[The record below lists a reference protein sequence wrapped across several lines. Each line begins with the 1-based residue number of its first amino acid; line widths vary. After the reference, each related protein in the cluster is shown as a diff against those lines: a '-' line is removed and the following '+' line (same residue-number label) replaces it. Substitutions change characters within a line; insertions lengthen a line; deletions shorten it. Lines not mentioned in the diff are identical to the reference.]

1 MHVPFNQFLQG
12 RLSDF
17 NTAVVN
23 LFMWMPHFFSV
34 EYLLKTLF
42 QPWKN
47 IISVKKTP
55 GFSFN
60 EAFQRMMDNFVSSFM
75 GFLVRSSIVSA
86 YLFIQVLF
94 LIFLP
99 FTYVLFF
106 LCLPLQY
113 ALYLG
118 RPTEEERKK
127 QMFLQFMKAHL
138 ADTEDTKAVEAWFAS
153 YYASSHQLPWW
164 SLDVLMKQ
172 LPLGRDLT
180 AGYTPNLDKYAEEFT
195 KMKPHYVHL
204 VGRTKEINVLQQILS
219 KSAES
224 NAIIAGQPG
233 TGRKTVVEALGKTI
247 YEGRSIPLLAFKR
260 ILHLDM
266 EKILAE
272 KADSIARQEFL
283 SELFQEAVQAKN
295 VILLIDNFERYISED
310 AGGVDFTPVFEKYA
324 QLPTL
329 QFIGITTPYHY
340 QKYIQGNKSITNY
353 FEKVDIQEVTQDET
367 LAILLD
373 EALEFEKRYKLFI
386 TYEAVK
392 QAVVQSGLFISDR
405 PFPEKSI
412 KLLDQACV
420 LTQQKKEKSVTSR
433 IVNEVLENIT
443 HIPTELSASFK
454 QKLLGVEQELHKR
467 VVSQQEAIGEIAATL
482 RKSFVL
488 VGTHKKPI
496 SSFLFLG
503 PTGVGKTETAK
514 ALTSILF
521 EHEQNMMRF
530 DMSTYQTIEGIGTLI
545 GSPQTGEPGLLSQAV
560 RQQKYG
566 TLLLDEL
573 EKAHKDLLNIFLTVL
588 DEGYF
593 TDGFGNRVDCT
604 HLIVVATSNAG
615 ADFIYQALSSNDPEG
630 VNRTLSKKLIDY
642 LVAQHIFSP
651 EFLNRFD
658 GVIVYRPLQA
668 DAVYE
673 IAQRLL
679 NNLKTDVLKTHGLTI
694 EFSHT
699 FIDNLIQ
706 QGYDARFGAR
716 NMQRIIQNEVEGKI
730 AKILLSSPNVKNR
743 TLMF

>member
-1 MHVPFNQFLQG
+1 MHVPFNQFLQE

-47 IISVKKTP
+47 IITVKKTP

-60 EAFQRMMDNFVSSFM
+60 EVFQRSMDNFVSRLM

-86 YLFIQVLF
+86 YLTIQILF
-94 LIFLP
+94 LIILP
-99 FTYVLFF
+99 FAYLCFF
-106 LCLPLQY
+106 LFLPLQY
-113 ALYLG
+113 AFYLG
-118 RPTEEERKK
+118 RSTEEEQKK
-127 QMFLQFMKAHL
+127 QLFTQFMKAHL
-138 ADTEDTKAVEAWFAS
+138 ADTEDTKAVEAWFTAYYSAS
-153 YYASSHQLPWW
+153 RQKPWW
-164 SLDVLMKQ
+164 SLEMLMKQ

-180 AGYTPNLDKYAEEFT
+180 AGYTPHLDNYAEEFT

-204 VGRTKEINVLQQILS
+204 IGRTKEINVLQQILS

-233 TGRKTVVEALGKTI
+233 TGRKTVVEALGKAI

-260 ILHLDM
+260 ILHLNM

-272 KADSIARQEFL
+272 KTDAIARQEFL

-295 VILLIDNFERYISED
+295 VILLIDNFERYISEE
-310 AGGVDFTPVFEKYA
+310 AGDVDFTPVFEKYA

-340 QKYIQGNKSITNY
+340 QKFIQGNKSVTNY

-367 LAILLD
+367 LSILLD

-392 QAVVQSGLFISDR
+392 QAVVQSGMYISDR
-405 PFPEKSI
+405 PYPEKAI

-420 LTQQKKEKSVTSR
+420 LTQQKKEKIVASR
-433 IVNEVLENIT
+433 HVNEVLENIT

-467 VVSQQEAIGEIAATL
+467 VVSQHEAITEIAATL

-488 VGTHKKPI
+488 VGSHKKPI

-514 ALTSILF
+514 ALTQILF

-530 DMSTYQTIEGIGTLI
+530 DMSTYQTIEGIATLI
-545 GSPQTGEPGLLSQAV
+545 GSSQTGEPGLLSQAV

-604 HLIVVATSNAG
+604 HLVVVATSNAG
-615 ADFIYQALSSNDPEG
+615 ADFIYQALTTNDPEG
-630 VNRTLSKKLIDY
+630 INRTLSKKLIDY

-679 NNLKTDVLKTHGLTI
+679 NILKADMLKTHGLTI

-699 FIDNLIQ
+699 FIDNLIK

-730 AKILLSSPNVKNR
+730 AKILLSSPNLKNR
-743 TLMF
+743 TLLF